1 MRIRT
6 EASGQIRVKRVDGDE
21 VEGIT
26 EGRQD
31 HIEPMDHDED
41 LAFTLTVLRG
51 A

>member
-1 MRIRT
+1 MRSKGLQR
-6 EASGQIRVKRVDGDE
+6 
-21 VEGIT
+21 
-26 EGRQD
+26 GRQD